1 MVNGRDETWIRT
13 PLASTGECKFQRGRR
28 APGLGREAVVVAS
41 EMVRNHIADV
51 ITTIRGTNGNAGSA
65 QGTDDS
71 QITLGHA
78 MGA

>member
-51 ITTIRGTNGNAGSA
+51 ITTIRGTNGNAGSV

>member
-13 PLASTGECKFQRGRR
+13 PLVSTGECKFQRGRR
-28 APGLGREAVVVAS
+28 APGQGREVVVVAS
-41 EMVRNHIADV
+41 EMVRNADV
-51 ITTIRGTNGNAGSA
+51 IITIRGTNGNAGSV